1 MCLVSAAVFG
11 FFLLGLGPLGFQY
24 GAELTYPAPEAASN
38 GLLLMVGQISGI
50 GFILGM
56 DALKDPAT
64 GSVAGSMTAHEAHG
78 AQAADDHSRPEAD
91 HQHLTSSRTPACL
104 RLVMT
109 FIWLYPPLR
118 RAAAASCLARRAK
131 PSAAASCSG
140 RGVTSLPVARAS
152 Q

>member
-64 GSVAGSMTAHEAHG
+64 GSMAGSMTALIA
-78 AQAADDHSRPEAD
+78 
-91 HQHLTSSRTPACL
+91 LF
-104 RLVMT
+104 VV
-109 FIWLYPPLR
+109 YPPLR